1 MKRRIAL
8 VDVNNFYC
16 SVERVFQPKYNGVP
30 LVVLSN
36 NDGCVVARS
45 SEVKSLGVPMGMP
58 WFQMKDLA
66 RQHNI
71 VALSS
76 NYTLYGDMSA
86 RCMRVI
92 GQFAPPEDQEVYS
105 IDESFVDFTHQPQLD
120 LTAAGQAIRARVR
133 QWTGLPVCVG
143 AGQTKTLAKLANHI
157 AKKQPE
163 WQSVCDLTSAST
175 ETIAAAMASI
185 EVREVWGVGRRI
197 ATRLLP
203 MGVHTVADLRDA
215 DPRRMREQFG
225 VVLERT
231 VRELNGVACLD
242 LEDMQPKKQIIA
254 SRAFGAPVYDQ
265 AELAESIREY
275 MARAVRKLRLQ
286 GGAAGMVGAWVETN
300 RFREQDAQYSPS
312 ATIPL
317 AMPSDDIAT
326 LTAAAMQVLRAIYRP
341 GFRYVKSGVMLLD
354 LSDKT
359 MQQGDLFAS
368 AMQPINPRRELLL
381 ATVDRANNRWGRQ
394 TIGLGSSGLQ
404 LSPAWAM
411 QRSNLSPAYT
421 TRWAE
426 LPVIRH

>member
-1 MKRRIAL
+1 MSRRIAL

-16 SVERVFQPKYNGVP
+16 SCERVFQPKYNGTP

-45 SEVKSLGVPMGMP
+45 AEVKALGVQMGTP
-58 WFQMKDLA
+58 WFQMQDLA
-66 RQHNI
+66 RQHGI
-71 VALSS
+71 VAFSS

-92 GQFAPPEDQEVYS
+92 GQFVPPEDQEVYS
-105 IDESFVDFTHQPQLD
+105 IDESFVDFTHQPRLD
-120 LTAAGQAIRARVR
+120 LTATGHAIRTRVR

-143 AGQTKTLAKLANHI
+143 VGRTKTLAKLANHI
-157 AKKQPE
+157 AKKRSE
-163 WQSVCDLTSAST
+163 WQSVCDLTTAPADA
-175 ETIAAAMASI
+175 IDAAMASI
-185 EVREVWGVGRRI
+185 EVRDVWGVGRRI

-203 MGVHTVADLRDA
+203 MGVRTVAELRAA
-215 DPRRMREQFG
+215 DPRRMREHFG

-254 SRAFGAPVYDQ
+254 SRAFGAPVYSLV
-265 AELAESIREY
+265 ELAESIREY

-286 GGAAGMVGAWVETN
+286 SGVAGMVGAWVETN

-317 AMPSDDIAT
+317 ALPSDDIAT
-326 LTAAAMQVLRAIYRP
+326 LTAAAMQVLRGIYRP

-354 LSDKT
+354 LSDKS
-359 MQQGDLFAS
+359 MHQGDLFAGDMP
-368 AMQPINPRRELLL
+368 AINPRREQLL
-381 ATVDRANNRWGRQ
+381 ATLDRANSRWGRH
-394 TIGLGSSGLQ
+394 TIGLGSSGIQ
-404 LSPAWAM
+404 ARAAWAM
-411 QRSNLSPAYT
+411 QRGNLTPAYT

-426 LPVIRH
+426 LPVVRH

>member
-1 MKRRIAL
+1 
-8 VDVNNFYC
+8 
-16 SVERVFQPKYNGVP
+16 
-30 LVVLSN
+30 
-36 NDGCVVARS
+36 
-45 SEVKSLGVPMGMP
+45 
-58 WFQMKDLA
+58 
-66 RQHNI
+66 
-71 VALSS
+71 
-76 NYTLYGDMSA
+76 
-86 RCMRVI
+86 
-92 GQFAPPEDQEVYS
+92 
-105 IDESFVDFTHQPQLD
+105 
-120 LTAAGQAIRARVR
+120 
-133 QWTGLPVCVG
+133 
-143 AGQTKTLAKLANHI
+143 
-157 AKKQPE
+157 
-163 WQSVCDLTSAST
+163 
-175 ETIAAAMASI
+175 
-185 EVREVWGVGRRI
+185 
-197 ATRLLP
+197 
-203 MGVHTVADLRDA
+203 VADLRDA